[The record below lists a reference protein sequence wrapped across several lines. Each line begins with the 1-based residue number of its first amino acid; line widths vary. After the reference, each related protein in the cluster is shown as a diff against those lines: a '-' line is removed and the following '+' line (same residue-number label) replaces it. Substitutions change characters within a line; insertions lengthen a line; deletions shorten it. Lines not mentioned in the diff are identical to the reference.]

1 MQNGLKFIFLSIIF
15 VFCRSDLAFCPENVA
30 SKTTSEQA
38 SIKNSSKAK
47 AFKKQLIKSIKKG
60 FELGLAFGLGAAFC
74 AVSMQALNHAR
85 TEFDPNSTSTI
96 AHIKDLIC
104 LSKANGKARLAMLL
118 ERRNKYLEDLLR
130 RNPDGANKIDEVLFC
145 STETTRSI
153 NNEGHRDYKSTDLKE
168 IKDIYDGFEKDENH
182 GRCHCSSPLGH
193 VTGTFICSLFYAAA
207 IAGVVTVS
215 FGAATLVQHY
225 SKELYQKIQEIFR
238 KSRSDRKLAMLCN
251 VEKIESQKG

>member
-1 MQNGLKFIFLSIIF
+1 MKNGLKFIFLSIIF
-15 VFCRSDLAFCPENVA
+15 VFGRIDLAFCSENVA
-30 SKTTSEQA
+30 SKTPSEQA

-47 AFKKQLIKSIKKG
+47 VLRKQLIKSIKKG

-96 AHIKDLIC
+96 AHIKGFIC

-118 ERRNKYLEDLLR
+118 ERRNKYLEDLLKQT
-130 RNPDGANKIDEVLFC
+130 PDGANKIDETLFC
-145 STETTRSI
+145 STEKTRSI
-153 NNEGHRDYKSTDLKE
+153 NNQGHRDYKTTDLKE

-193 VTGTFICSLFYAAA
+193 VAGTFICSLFYAAA
-207 IAGVVTVS
+207 IAGVVTVG
-215 FGAATLVQHY
+215 FGAVTLVQHY
-225 SKELYQKIQEIFR
+225 SKELYQKIREIFR
-238 KSRSDRKLAMLCN
+238 KGRSDRKRVKCCDFD
-251 VEKIESQKG
+251 KIES